1 MNPSGNGTQKNE
13 MSKKNN
19 ILMNPSS
26 NNNNNNNDDKTINI
40 EMT

>member
-13 MSKKNN
+13 ISKKNI
-19 ILMNPSS
+19 ILINP
-26 NNNNNNNDDKTINI
+26 NNNDDKTINI